1 MTAATIWSAGDSVS
15 LNEIVSPTN
24 PVTGLFFRVT
34 QAGTTGNSE
43 PQWARKIGEVV
54 YDNNVRYVAFSSIFA
69 DISKLNPFSV
79 IELFSLELNN
89 NFHGEVTTERFHSGT
104 NLNGNGD
111 IVWAGDTYPRFPVE
125 ASGFAYQRGQIP
137 RPKIIVSN
145 AEGAISAIL
154 NRINIRDG
162 KAGNDLTGAVLT
174 RITTMAQFLDA
185 TNFPPIGNNPPVNPF
200 GTPDPSAEFERQIY
214 IVDRKSVENR
224 DIVEFEL
231 SAVSDLAGVRLPKRQ
246 CTRALFPAIVTFFQ

>member
-34 QAGTTGNSE
+34 QAGTTGSSE

-246 CTRALFPAIVTFFQ
+246 CTRALFPAIGTFFQ

>member
-1 MTAATIWSAGDSVS
+1 MTAATIWSAGTSVS

-54 YDNNVRYVAFSSIFA
+54 YDNNVRYVAFSSVFA

-145 AEGAISAIL
+145 AEGAISGIL
-154 NRINIRDG
+154 NRINRRDG

-214 IVDRKSVENR
+214 LVDRKSVENR

-246 CTRALFPAIVTFFQ
+246 CTRALFPAIGTFFQ

>member
-34 QAGTTGNSE
+34 QAGTTGSSE

-185 TNFPPIGNNPPVNPF
+185 SNFSGGSNPF

-214 IVDRKSVENR
+214 LVDRKSVENR

-246 CTRALFPAIVTFFQ
+246 CTRALFPATGTFFQ

>member
-34 QAGTTGNSE
+34 QAGTTGSSE

-214 IVDRKSVENR
+214 LVDRKSVENR

-246 CTRALFPAIVTFFQ
+246 CTRALFPAIGTFFQ

>member
-34 QAGTTGNSE
+34 QAGTTGSSE

-89 NFHGEVTTERFHSGT
+89 NFHGEENTERFHSGT

-111 IVWAGDTYPRFPVE
+111 IEWAGEIYPRFPVE

-145 AEGAISAIL
+145 AKGGISAIL
-154 NRINIRDG
+154 DRINKRDG

-185 TNFPPIGNNPPVNPF
+185 SNFSGGSNPF

-246 CTRALFPAIVTFFQ
+246 CTRALFPAIGTFFQ